1 MSSPPTIQKEGASDF
16 EFSAQNAVETAGKR
30 LLAPVQFIG
39 FWAAVALPLGY
50 LPLLYDG
57 SITDSAD
64 VLALLFVLN
73 LVAMVVGHGY
83 KRD

>member
-16 EFSAQNAVETAGKR
+16 EFPAQNAVETAGKK

-39 FWAAVALPLGY
+39 FWAAVTLPLGY
-50 LPLLYDG
+50 LPFLYGG